1 VNRRA
6 WRVVKS
12 AERAARE
19 LRRFADEPHIMIH
32 RIVHHNGHMQPIEQ
46 TRLSPGQA
54 GLLSGWGLFTT
65 LRVFHGVPFA
75 FERHWRRLE
84 KDAARTRVPFA
95 FDAERVR
102 GQLMELVRANE
113 VVEGTARIYAIY
125 NQVGF
130 WQSDEQAPQ
139 VDLLLCTAGLP
150 PHHEPGRLDLRE
162 HGRHAASPLA
172 GVTVTSWLNN
182 VWNFAEAQ
190 ARGFNEVVLLNERG
204 EAAECTAANIFCVRR
219 GTVETP
225 PLSAGCLEGV
235 TRGLLLELAPQAGV
249 PMIERTLR
257 PADLFS
263 ADEIFI
269 TSTNR
274 SLLGIGEIAG
284 HIYAA
289 APGPVT
295 QKLEKM
301 FVAHMNDYVAQHAV
315 AR

>member
-172 GVTVTSWLNN
+172 GVKVTSWLNN